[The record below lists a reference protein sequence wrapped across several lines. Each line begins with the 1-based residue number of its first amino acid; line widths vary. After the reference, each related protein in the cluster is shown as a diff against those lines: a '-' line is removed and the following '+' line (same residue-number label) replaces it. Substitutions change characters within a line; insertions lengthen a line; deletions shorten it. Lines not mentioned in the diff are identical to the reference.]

1 MQLGHFRGQ
10 VHRGQDLLGDVLVL
24 DERDEAQRRLALLS
38 SAKDVLA
45 LYDRR
50 MTVEICQSR
59 CCPPDVQIY
68 VAPRLRGFLFA
79 SGTRDRQGRLSAPAQ
94 LRCVP

>member
-1 MQLGHFRGQ
+1 M
-10 VHRGQDLLGDVLVL
+10 
-24 DERDEAQRRLALLS
+24 
-38 SAKDVLA
+38 KDVIPSNPTRRTIRRYDKG
-45 LYDRR
+45 LYRQR
-50 MTVEICQSR
+50 YLVEICQSR